1 MSSQTPREPEDLARK
16 RREYLKHKAA
26 ANFQRTFGIAC
37 TIAALFGGL
46 YALWL
51 LVPMSDAALQELLVR
66 VVLFV
71 AAVIF
76 MLGVSQVDLAE
87 RKERR
92 FPYVPPVAEQIA
104 ALPAEDIL
112 LRGSDQPAATTDELL
127 RAAQAGTTH
136 EAVELLRPG
145 DRTDR
150 QRTVTGSRSGS
161 GALGAGKGS
170 AAAQE
175 RRS

>member
-1 MSSQTPREPEDLARK
+1 MSNQTHREPEDLARK

-76 MLGVSQVDLAE
+76 MWGVSQVDLAD
-87 RKERR
+87 RKDRR

-104 ALPAEDIL
+104 ALPADEIL
-112 LRGSDQPAATTDELL
+112 VRGSAQPASTAEELL
-127 RAAQAGTTH
+127 RAAQRGTA
-136 EAVELLRPG
+136 EPVEELLKADDNMLEHSNIRSKKGPG
-145 DRTDR
+145 NEDRCPPEEN
-150 QRTVTGSRSGS
+150 
-161 GALGAGKGS
+161 S
-170 AAAQE
+170 AI
-175 RRS
+175 RLF